1 MAGVTQMSSVLW
13 LLSTVGITSIGP
25 VGIAS
30 ITGLAS
36 LGAVACKAKFD
47 AIREEQRKDKIEK
60 DYSNMVLKKKA
71 IDIDL
76 FNEPKHKE
84 NETIKKDYDQMQVDK
99 KSRELDLDKMI
110 NTHIQRIDYKGI
122 KSSDYNDMLF
132 GFDVNRS
139 PVFLNETNYCIV
151 APTRVGKSKKSAALL
166 LNWLCNKQG
175 LCYIADLK
183 RSDYKLLKGKQGI
196 IYINNI
202 EQLKELI
209 EAFKKEFIRRQDLI
223 EDGNYNNMN
232 HYNRENPTKKER
244 SYLLFIDEF
253 PRVSSAYS
261 LPNGK
266 PIPGSVYAE
275 IVSLSM
281 LIGYTNGH
289 IVVTSQR
296 GTVDFLTGGMKANT
310 NFMGMKAID
319 ENNSKIVISTSGC
332 ERLRKTESLSII
344 DGTLTKV
351 FSYNL
356 TDEMFE
362 DFCNKLK

>member
-1 MAGVTQMSSVLW
+1 MSSVVW
-13 LLSTVGITSIGP
+13 LLATTGVTSIGAKGI
-25 VGIAS
+25 VG
-30 ITGLAS
+30 
-36 LGAVACKAKFD
+36 LGAICGLGVAGAVVKF
-47 AIREEQRKDKIEK
+47 QIEK
-60 DYSNMVLKKKA
+60 GEARQEKIKKDFEKMTSDKKEAEVKLFDKKKY
-71 IDIDL
+71 
-76 FNEPKHKE
+76 EE
-84 NETIKKDYDQMQVDK
+84 NLIIQKDYDQMQVNK
-99 KSRELDLDKMI
+99 KSRELEIDKMI

-122 KSSDYNDMLF
+122 KSSEYNDMLF

-151 APTRVGKSKKSAALL
+151 APTRVGKSKKAAALL
-166 LNWLCNKQG
+166 LNWIGNKQG

-183 RSDYKLLKGKQGI
+183 RSDYKLLKGKQGV

-209 EAFKKEFIRRQDLI
+209 EVFKKEFIRRQDLI

-275 IVSLSM
+275 IVNLSM

-319 ENNSKIVISTSGC
+319 ENNSKVVISTTGC

-362 DFCNKLK
+362 DFCSKLK